1 MKIVA
6 AKPLKFSVFSDLHE
20 LVCQHEVAIGAINDR
35 GPGGGWF
42 PRTAS
47 VTEASEKFW
56 STKNLKNKKT
66 RVFGVCTA
74 PKPGFLCLL
83 YF

>member
-56 STKNLKNKKT
+56 STKNLKDMKT
-66 RVFGVCTA
+66 RVLGLCTA
-74 PKPGFLCLL
+74 RKPGFSCPLD
-83 YF
+83 F